1 MAASCPP
8 SPGPRQGSRQEPVPR
23 AKRLSDSTA
32 QVQAL
37 QSAKKA
43 CVLSRDC
50 STPNPAGNALFP
62 SPGSGCSLF
71 LDESGQDELGA
82 SLSVSKYDDVAIS
95 LDVSRCFDD
104 SELDDSLLELSG
116 SEKGNSPFDYTE
128 EEIQEILADDST
140 EAEQQHLAGESH
152 LSQSESGKSEQAE
165 SSGCTAGTS
174 LSEAASELTEEA
186 KEPQEHP
193 SGSSGCG
200 PGFLSGSAALDGTQR
215 LQQELDL
222 DLQELLS
229 LSPFA
234 AACADEALEENNLER
249 ETLDAMIDDC
259 LGYSTAAGSC
269 IPEKSSERVMPKG
282 QESLAQDCL
291 GKSVPSSDLPCGQST
306 GDESP
311 ASVLPPKKELPKATT
326 SCLSR
331 KSGSPEDAEGE
342 STGAEQ
348 PPGSTKL
355 RDTAVGQSGQEEP
368 PSGKK
373 SAKEIPVPQE
383 EEERPKQRSC
393 ISEAQPEQKRRFSPG
408 CANPSE
414 EKCGY
419 YLRGGDLS
427 FLVMEEYVQAKDPG
441 ATFGLGLAGSS
452 TSSGELPSA
461 FFPNQLFGKSWWQ
474 GKRRHG
480 SSSLP
485 GCSCAGTPNPGS
497 SKLSSGQPLLAFDGT
512 SWILPHPLSA
522 CGVVLWRS

>member
-1 MAASCPP
+1 MAESCPP
-8 SPGPRQGSRQEPVPR
+8 SPGLRQGLRQEPVPR
-23 AKRLSDSTA
+23 AKRLSDSTV

-50 STPNPAGNALFP
+50 STPNPAGNPLLP

-82 SLSVSKYDDVAIS
+82 GFPVAKYDDVAIS
-95 LDVSRCFDD
+95 LDISRCFDD

-128 EEIQEILADDST
+128 EEIQEILADDSV
-140 EAEQQHLAGESH
+140 EAEQQQQQHLPGESH
-152 LSQSESGKSEQAE
+152 LSQSESGRSEQAQ

-174 LSEAASELTEEA
+174 LSEAPSEVTQEA

-193 SGSSGCG
+193 SGSSGCD
-200 PGFLSGSAALDGTQR
+200 PGFLSGTAALDGAQR

-269 IPEKSSERVMPKG
+269 FPEKSSERVMPKG
-282 QESLAQDCL
+282 QDSLAQDCL
-291 GKSVPSSDLPCGQST
+291 GKSMPSSGLPCGRST
-306 GDESP
+306 GDESL
-311 ASVLPPKKELPKATT
+311 ASLLPPKKELPKATM

-342 STGAEQ
+342 SRGAEQ
-348 PPGSTKL
+348 PPGSTKS
-355 RDTAVGQSGQEEP
+355 RDTAVGKSGQEEP

-373 SAKEIPVPQE
+373 SGKVIPVPQE
-383 EEERPKQRSC
+383 EEERPKQRTC

-419 YLRGGDLS
+419 YLRNSPNSNPSQWVSKNL
-427 FLVMEEYVQAKDPG
+427 AKPQ
-441 ATFGLGLAGSS
+441 
-452 TSSGELPSA
+452 
-461 FFPNQLFGKSWWQ
+461 FPENS
-474 GKRRHG
+474 
-480 SSSLP
+480 
-485 GCSCAGTPNPGS
+485 
-497 SKLSSGQPLLAFDGT
+497 
-512 SWILPHPLSA
+512 
-522 CGVVLWRS
+522 

>member
-1 MAASCPP
+1 MAESCPP
-8 SPGPRQGSRQEPVPR
+8 SPGLQQGLRHDPVPR
-23 AKRLSDSTA
+23 AKRLSDSTV

-50 STPNPAGNALFP
+50 STPNPAGNALLP
-62 SPGSGCSLF
+62 SPSSGCSLF

-82 SLSVSKYDDVAIS
+82 SFSVAKYDDVAIS
-95 LDVSRCFDD
+95 LDISRCFDD

-128 EEIQEILADDST
+128 EEIQEILADDSM
-140 EAEQQHLAGESH
+140 EAEQQQHLPGESH
-152 LSQSESGKSEQAE
+152 TSQSESRKGDQ
-165 SSGCTAGTS
+165 GTL
-174 LSEAASELTEEA
+174 LSEVTQEA

-193 SGSSGCG
+193 SGSSGCD
-200 PGFLSGSAALDGTQR
+200 PGFLSGTAALDGTQR

-269 IPEKSSERVMPKG
+269 IPEKSSERVMPKC

-291 GKSVPSSDLPCGQST
+291 GKSLSSSSLPCGQST

-311 ASVLPPKKELPKATT
+311 ASGLPPRKELPKATL

-342 STGAEQ
+342 SRGAEQ
-348 PPGSTKL
+348 PPGSTKVNSHL
-355 RDTAVGQSGQEEP
+355 HSWNLNVFN
-368 PSGKK
+368 
-373 SAKEIPVPQE
+373 PVP
-383 EEERPKQRSC
+383 
-393 ISEAQPEQKRRFSPG
+393 
-408 CANPSE
+408 
-414 EKCGY
+414 
-419 YLRGGDLS
+419 LDLS
-427 FLVMEEYVQAKDPG
+427 MCTQ
-441 ATFGLGLAGSS
+441 
-452 TSSGELPSA
+452 
-461 FFPNQLFGKSWWQ
+461 
-474 GKRRHG
+474 
-480 SSSLP
+480 
-485 GCSCAGTPNPGS
+485 
-497 SKLSSGQPLLAFDGT
+497 
-512 SWILPHPLSA
+512 
-522 CGVVLWRS
+522 VLC

>member
-1 MAASCPP
+1 MAESCPP
-8 SPGPRQGSRQEPVPR
+8 SPGPRQGCRQERAPR
-23 AKRLSDSTA
+23 AKRLSDCSA
-32 QVQAL
+32 QLQAL
-37 QSAKKA
+37 QAAKKA

-50 STPNPAGNALFP
+50 STPKPAGHPLLP
-62 SPGSGCSLF
+62 SPGSACSLF

-82 SLSVSKYDDVAIS
+82 GFCVPKYDDVAIS

-140 EAEQQHLAGESH
+140 EAEQQQQHLAGGSH
-152 LSQSESGKSEQAE
+152 PSQSESGKSEQAQ
-165 SSGCTAGTS
+165 SGGCTAGTS
-174 LSEAASELTEEA
+174 LSEAASEVTQPA
-186 KEPQEHP
+186 KQPQEHP
-193 SGSSGCG
+193 SGCA
-200 PGFLSGSAALDGTQR
+200 PGSLSGAAALDGAQR

-234 AACADEALEENNLER
+234 AACAEEALEENNLER
-249 ETLDAMIDDC
+249 EALDAMIDDC

-269 IPEKSSERVMPKG
+269 VPEKSSERVVAKG
-282 QESLAQDCL
+282 QESLAQDCP
-291 GKSVPSSDLPCGQST
+291 GKSVPSSGQST

-311 ASVLPPKKELPKATT
+311 ASALPPKKELPKAPT

-342 STGAEQ
+342 SRRAEQ
-348 PPGSTKL
+348 APGSTKL

-373 SAKEIPVPQE
+373 SGKVIPVPQE
-383 EEERPKQRSC
+383 KEERPKQRSC

-419 YLRGGDLS
+419 YLR
-427 FLVMEEYVQAKDPG
+427 VRN
-441 ATFGLGLAGSS
+441 
-452 TSSGELPSA
+452 LPSPRPVCPSPPR
-461 FFPNQLFGKSWWQ
+461 FRRTWGPFGRSRSEPPLFTKKS
-474 GKRRHG
+474 
-480 SSSLP
+480 
-485 GCSCAGTPNPGS
+485 
-497 SKLSSGQPLLAFDGT
+497 
-512 SWILPHPLSA
+512 
-522 CGVVLWRS
+522 

>member
-1 MAASCPP
+1 MADSCPP
-8 SPGPRQGSRQEPVPR
+8 SPGLRQGSGQEPVPR

-50 STPNPAGNALFP
+50 STPIPAGNALFP

-82 SLSVSKYDDVAIS
+82 SLPVSKYDDVAIS
-95 LDVSRCFDD
+95 LDISRCFDD

-128 EEIQEILADDST
+128 EEIQEILADDSM

-174 LSEAASELTEEA
+174 LSKAASEVTEEA

-193 SGSSGCG
+193 SGSSGCD
-200 PGFLSGSAALDGTQR
+200 PGFLSGSAALDEAQR

-234 AACADEALEENNLER
+234 AACADEALGESNLER
-249 ETLDAMIDDC
+249 EILDAMIDDC

-291 GKSVPSSDLPCGQST
+291 GKSVPSSSLPCGQST

-311 ASVLPPKKELPKATT
+311 ASVLPPKKQLPKATT

-331 KSGSPEDAEGE
+331 KSGSPEDAEGK

-373 SAKEIPVPQE
+373 SAQVIPVPQE

-393 ISEAQPEQKRRFSPG
+393 ISETQPGQKRCFSPG
-408 CANPSE
+408 CASPSE
-414 EKCGY
+414 EK
-419 YLRGGDLS
+419 GGDLS
-427 FLVMEEYVQAKDPG
+427 FLVMQEYVQAKDPG
-441 ATFGLGLAGSS
+441 ATFGVGLAGSS
-452 TSSGELPSA
+452 TSSGEPPSV
-461 FFPNQLFGKSWWQ
+461 FFPNQLFGKSW
-474 GKRRHG
+474 
-480 SSSLP
+480 
-485 GCSCAGTPNPGS
+485 
-497 SKLSSGQPLLAFDGT
+497 
-512 SWILPHPLSA
+512 
-522 CGVVLWRS
+522 

>member
-1 MAASCPP
+1 MAESCPP
-8 SPGPRQGSRQEPVPR
+8 SPGLHQGLRQDPAPR
-23 AKRLSDSTA
+23 AKRLSDSTG

-50 STPNPAGNALFP
+50 STPNPAGSALLP
-62 SPGSGCSLF
+62 SPGSGCSLL
-71 LDESGQDELGA
+71 LDESGQDEPGA
-82 SLSVSKYDDVAIS
+82 GFAVAKYDDVAIS
-95 LDVSRCFDD
+95 LDISRCFDD

-128 EEIQEILADDST
+128 EEIQEILADDSM
-140 EAEQQHLAGESH
+140 EAEQQQSLPGESH
-152 LSQSESGKSEQAE
+152 GSQSESGRSDQ
-165 SSGCTAGTS
+165 GMS
-174 LSEAASELTEEA
+174 LSEATQEA
-186 KEPQEHP
+186 EEPQEHP
-193 SGSSGCG
+193 SGSSGRD
-200 PGFLSGSAALDGTQR
+200 PGVLSGISALDGAQR

-234 AACADEALEENNLER
+234 AACAEEALEENNLER

-269 IPEKSSERVMPKG
+269 IAEKPSERVMPKG
-282 QESLAQDCL
+282 QESL
-291 GKSVPSSDLPCGQST
+291 GKSLPSSSLPCGQGT
-306 GDESP
+306 GDQSP
-311 ASVLPPKKELPKATT
+311 ASGLPPKKELPKATL

-342 STGAEQ
+342 SRGAEQ

-373 SAKEIPVPQE
+373 SGKVIPVPQE

-393 ISEAQPEQKRRFSPG
+393 ISEAQPEQRRRFSPG

-419 YLRGGDLS
+419 YLRVRNLPCPRPVCPSPPRFRRTWG
-427 FLVMEEYVQAKDPG
+427 P
-441 ATFGLGLAGSS
+441 FGRSRSEPPLC
-452 TSSGELPSA
+452 TK
-461 FFPNQLFGKSWWQ
+461 KS
-474 GKRRHG
+474 
-480 SSSLP
+480 
-485 GCSCAGTPNPGS
+485 
-497 SKLSSGQPLLAFDGT
+497 
-512 SWILPHPLSA
+512 
-522 CGVVLWRS
+522 

>member
-1 MAASCPP
+1 MAESCPP
-8 SPGPRQGSRQEPVPR
+8 SPGLQQGLRHDPVPR
-23 AKRLSDSTA
+23 AKRLSDSTV

-50 STPNPAGNALFP
+50 STPNPAGNALLP

-82 SLSVSKYDDVAIS
+82 SFSVAKYDDVAIS
-95 LDVSRCFDD
+95 LDISRCFDD

-128 EEIQEILADDST
+128 EEIQEILADDSM
-140 EAEQQHLAGESH
+140 EAEQQQHLPGESH
-152 LSQSESGKSEQAE
+152 MSQSESRKGDQ
-165 SSGCTAGTS
+165 GTL
-174 LSEAASELTEEA
+174 LSEVTQEA

-193 SGSSGCG
+193 SGSFGCD
-200 PGFLSGSAALDGTQR
+200 PGFLSGTAALDGTQR

-269 IPEKSSERVMPKG
+269 MPEKSSERVMPKC

-291 GKSVPSSDLPCGQST
+291 GKSLSSSSLPCGQST

-311 ASVLPPKKELPKATT
+311 ASGLPPRKELPKATL

-342 STGAEQ
+342 SRGAEQ

-373 SAKEIPVPQE
+373 SGKVIPVPQE
-383 EEERPKQRSC
+383 EEERLKQRSC

-419 YLRGGDLS
+419 YLRNS
-427 FLVMEEYVQAKDPG
+427 PN
-441 ATFGLGLAGSS
+441 SN
-452 TSSGELPSA
+452 PS
-461 FFPNQLFGKSWWQ
+461 Q
-474 GKRRHG
+474 
-480 SSSLP
+480 
-485 GCSCAGTPNPGS
+485 
-497 SKLSSGQPLLAFDGT
+497 
-512 SWILPHPLSA
+512 
-522 CGVVLWRS
+522 